1 MSQKNAAIIADKL
14 TKRYGDLLAVDGISF
29 HVDEGEIFGFLGP
42 NGSGKTSTIRMLVG
56 LTQPSGGRAS
66 VLGCHL
72 PGDIYLARR
81 YVGVVPDISN
91 LYDELSAR
99 ENLLFMARLYG
110 VPRSQQNSRVDRL
123 LQDFGLYERKED
135 HFATFS
141 RGMKRALTIAAALV
155 HEPRLLF
162 LDEPTTGLD
171 AAAARSLR
179 SLISG
184 LREKGLTVF
193 LTIHYLA
200 EADMLCDRI
209 AILVRGR
216 IVSIDT
222 PEGLKRLVQEQSLI
236 EFSFRGDV
244 SGRIGALQ
252 SFLGELQASLLDSS
266 RIRIYGGDPPRI
278 FDAVF
283 QFSRESGIGVESA
296 STIRPSLEDA
306 FLQIT
311 GLSPQ
316 VMAADKGSGKGRGV
330 GR

>member
-1 MSQKNAAIIADKL
+1 MPQKNAIMAEGL
-14 TKRYGDLLAVDGISF
+14 TKRFGDLLAVDHISF
-29 HVDEGEIFGFLGP
+29 QVNEGEIFGFLGP

-56 LTQPSGGRAS
+56 LSQPEEGRAS
-66 VLGCHL
+66 VLGYSL
-72 PGDIYLARR
+72 PGGIYQARR
-81 YVGVVPDISN
+81 YVGVVPDMSN

-99 ENLLFMARLYG
+99 DNLLFMARLYG
-110 VPRSQQNSRVDRL
+110 VPRSEQNSRVDRL
-123 LQDFGLYERKED
+123 LKDFGLYERKD
-135 HFATFS
+135 DRFGTYS

-179 SLISG
+179 SLISR
-184 LREKGLTVF
+184 LRERGLTVF
-193 LTIHYLA
+193 LTTHYLA
-200 EADMLCDRI
+200 EADLLCDRI

-216 IVSIDT
+216 IVRIDT
-222 PEGLKRLVQEQSLI
+222 PEGLKRLVQGQSLI

-244 SGRIGALQ
+244 SGLIVDLQ
-252 SFLGELQASLLDSS
+252 SVLGEVQASLLDSS
-266 RIRIYGGDPPRI
+266 RIRIYGGAPPRI

-283 QFSRESGIGVESA
+283 QFSRESGIGIESA

-311 GLSPQ
+311 GLTPQ
-316 VMAADKGSGKGRGV
+316 VMAAETGAGKGRG
-330 GR
+330 GRG